1 MPPKRAAP
9 RAGPEPAGNRR
20 HGAAIRSEMPPLP
33 SRMMTSYGSE
43 SVAPLLNIRS
53 GRRRVLG
60 DAIGD
65 ALRDSSEDPSD
76 LGSMRMS
83 QEPYPDLSDAGS
95 VRMSQEPPQRGPD
108 AGPVRM
114 SREPYQDPLPDL
126 VPAPDRP
133 SESLESVRESVE
145 SFSVGGDDFLPPP
158 SEDDVSPPPSPE
170 KRASPEKRNR
180 GMAPPSTAASSRPV
194 AAASGPASRTRR
206 ARASATPV
214 PQEEQTQQA
223 QQAQQAQPARRV
235 TRSSRSVSANP
246 QPQPQ
251 RQPSPERAPAP
262 ESPARPPLASPAAR
276 NRRAAST
283 APEHDSPALPPLI
296 PPTTTTTNRRPA
308 TAAPLTPAERFRAQ
322 LLPPDVARAAATGT
336 DRSFSLESDI
346 FRGATIDSPQRELS
360 TSPPVPSSVQRS
372 GGSLRERLARA
383 RGTLKFTTNTLTQ
396 GRDQARNFLFGPR
409 GGAGSATRPV
419 IKETTTT
426 TTAAA
431 APNAGAGTAPKAVFK
446 APSAPVST
454 GSSRPPSSPSSSDS
468 APEPEGSA
476 ERPAS
481 SPATS
486 SPTGSP
492 LRSPPALRL
501 DRLWRII
508 NRSTGRLILNLLVAA
523 CVIAAMLSAPSLYD
537 RFDVGE
543 WDPAESWHDVTVFLE
558 PYNPFMSSYN
568 EAAVDAARG
577 EYKKMVKQSL
587 EEIERL
593 QASSK
598 AYEGSVKRL
607 EDLMPQ
613 VVHMEV
619 KGGKRKIPDDFWHAL
634 RDSIVADED
643 VVSIQG
649 SRTGPRFS
657 SEKHWDAVLGHISD
671 DMVTGKRLASRWD
684 EWLRKNRVK
693 VVEALQLDELAPAP
707 SLDANMKNTINALIK
722 ERLRGPDLKE
732 TVVTREEFVRHIRGE
747 FATHRQEIHS
757 EMMDLEARLD
767 VQVQR
772 ALEKALGSEGP
783 ISARETKRLVRDTV
797 NEELG
802 KAQLGALA
810 RGEIHKSWGADLQ
823 HRVNFLAVG
832 TGAVVNP
839 LTSSPTYKLPSG
851 PFGTRSW
858 ISSNK
863 RAPPLPHNAV
873 LLPWDEAGDA
883 WCGSA
888 TVNRKGE
895 PNGVT
900 LTFQLGNLVT
910 PEHIV
915 VEHILPDAT
924 LDPGAR
930 PREVEVWAQVDGV
943 ETQKRLLDFAAAHFP
958 PRGEGKPPAEAR
970 CEGSDCYYLIGR
982 FEYESNALQ
991 GGVFVQ
997 RLSGELGAMGVRT
1010 DQVRV
1015 VATSNY
1021 GDEGKTCFYRVRLY
1035 GEVREERRG

>member
-1 MPPKRAAP
+1 MPPKRAAL
-9 RAGPEPAGNRR
+9 RAGPEPADNRR
-20 HGAAIRSEMPPLP
+20 HGAAIRSEMPPVP

-43 SVAPLLNIRS
+43 TVAPLLNIRS

-60 DAIGD
+60 DAIGE
-65 ALRDSSEDPSD
+65 ALRDPSEDVSD
-76 LGSMRMS
+76 AGSMRMS
-83 QEPYPDLSDAGS
+83 QEPYPDLSDTGS
-95 VRMSQEPPQRGPD
+95 MRMSQEPPQRALD
-108 AGPVRM
+108 AGPSRE
-114 SREPYQDPLPDL
+114 SREPDQDPLPDL

-133 SESLESVRESVE
+133 SESNEGLRESVE
-145 SFSVGGDDFLPPP
+145 SFGMDSYDDFLPPP
-158 SEDDVSPPPSPE
+158 SDGDVSVPASPE
-170 KRASPEKRNR
+170 KKASPEKRNR
-180 GMAPPSTAASSRPV
+180 GMGPPSRSAPARPE
-194 AAASGPASRTRR
+194 AAAGGPATRTRR

-214 PQEEQTQQA
+214 PQEEQ
-223 QQAQQAQPARRV
+223 AQQAQPVRRV
-235 TRSSRSVSANP
+235 TRSSRSASANPPP

-251 RQPSPERAPAP
+251 PQPSPHRAPAP

-276 NRRAAST
+276 NRRAASA
-283 APEHDSPALPPLI
+283 APEHESPALPPLI
-296 PPTTTTTNRRPA
+296 PPTTTNRRPA
-308 TAAPLTPAERFRAQ
+308 TAAPFTPAERFRGQ
-322 LLPPDVARAAATGT
+322 MLPPDVTRAAATGT
-336 DRSFSLESDI
+336 DRSFSLESEI
-346 FRGATIDSPQRELS
+346 FRDATLESPQRELS
-360 TSPPVPSSVQRS
+360 TSPPEPPST

-383 RGTLKFTTNTLTQ
+383 RGTLRTTRNTLTA
-396 GRDQARNFLFGPR
+396 GSEQARNFLFGPR
-409 GGAGSATRPV
+409 SGTGNAGNKTAGAAMET
-419 IKETTTT
+419 ITETTT
-426 TTAAA
+426 AS
-431 APNAGAGTAPKAVFK
+431 APNAGVGTAAKAIFK

-454 GSSRPPSSPSSSDS
+454 DSSGPPGSPSSSDS
-468 APEPEGSA
+468 APESEGADSPE
-476 ERPAS
+476 RS
-481 SPATS
+481 SATS

-492 LRSPPALRL
+492 LRSPPALRF

-508 NRSTGRLILNLLVAA
+508 NHSAGRLIFHLLVAG
-523 CVIAAMLSAPSLYD
+523 CVLALMLSAPSLYD
-537 RFDVGE
+537 RSGIRD
-543 WDPAESWHDVTVFLE
+543 WDPAESWHNVAEFLE
-558 PYNPFMSSYN
+558 SYNPFVSSYS

-577 EYKKMVKQSL
+577 EYKKLVKQSMD
-587 EEIERL
+587 EIERL
-593 QASSK
+593 QTSSK
-598 AYEGSVKRL
+598 AYEGSVKKL

-643 VVSIQG
+643 LVSIQG
-649 SRTGPRFS
+649 SRTGPRFTS
-657 SEKHWDAVLGHISD
+657 GKHWDAVLGHISD

-707 SLDANMKNTINALIK
+707 SLDANMKNTISVLIK
-722 ERLRGPDLKE
+722 ERLQGPDLKE

-747 FATHRQEIHS
+747 FAAHRQEIQA

-772 ALEKALGSEGP
+772 ALEKAVGSDGA
-783 ISARETKRLVRDTV
+783 ISARETRKLVRDTV

-810 RGEIHKSWGADLQ
+810 RGEIHKSWAADLQ
-823 HRVNFLAVG
+823 HRVNFFAVG
-832 TGAVVNP
+832 TGAVVDP
-839 LTSSPTYKLPSG
+839 RTSSPTYKLPSA

-863 RAPPLPHNAV
+863 RAPPLPHNTV

-888 TVNRKGE
+888 TVDRKGV

-900 LTFQLGNLVT
+900 LTFQLGSLIT

-915 VEHILPDAT
+915 IEHILPDAT

-930 PREVEVWAQVDGV
+930 PKEIEVWAQVDGV
-943 ETQKRLLDFAAAHFP
+943 EVQQRLLDFAAAHFP
-958 PRGEGKPPAEAR
+958 PRREGKPPAEAR
-970 CEGSDCYYLIGR
+970 CEGSDCFYLVGR

-997 RLSGELGAMGVRT
+997 RLSGELGAMGVAT
-1010 DQVRV
+1010 DQVRI

-1021 GDEGKTCFYRVRLY
+1021 GDEGKTCFYRLRLY
-1035 GEVREERRG
+1035 GEVREGV